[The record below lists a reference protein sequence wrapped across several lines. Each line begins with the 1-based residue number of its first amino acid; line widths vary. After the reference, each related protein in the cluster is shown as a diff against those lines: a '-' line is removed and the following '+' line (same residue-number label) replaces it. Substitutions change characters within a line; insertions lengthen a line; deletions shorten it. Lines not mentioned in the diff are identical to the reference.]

1 MYKITAKTW
10 GLPGL
15 ATSVRASQDDDDD
28 DDGDDD
34 DDDDDDGDDDD
45 DDDDDDNN
53 NDDFDISL
61 KPLWLYGKLFHGAGG
76 FWNLLETLKES
87 RIAVWLIP
95 YDM

>member
-1 MYKITAKTW
+1 MVYGIVLHSNTARPW

-28 DDGDDD
+28 GDGDDD
-34 DDDDDDGDDDD
+34 DDDDD
-45 DDDDDDNN
+45 
-53 NDDFDISL
+53 FDIFL

-76 FWNLLETLKES
+76 FWNLLETQKES
-87 RIAVWLIP
+87 WIAVWLIP